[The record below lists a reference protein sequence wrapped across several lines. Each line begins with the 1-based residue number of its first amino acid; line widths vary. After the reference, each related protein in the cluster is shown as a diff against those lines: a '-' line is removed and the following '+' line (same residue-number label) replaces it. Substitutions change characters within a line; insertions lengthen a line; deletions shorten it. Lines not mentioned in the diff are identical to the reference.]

1 MSADLRGR
9 AVTGFALH
17 TPERGAVEAI
27 PEAVIALDATGAIAE
42 VLRPG
47 DAGHAAARREAI
59 ALRAGSILLPGMV
72 DLHIHAAQYP
82 QLGTAL
88 DLPLEEWLHSYTF
101 PLEAR
106 YADTEF
112 AGRVYGALVA
122 DLLACGTTT
131 AVYYATIHDAATCLL
146 ADICIEAG
154 QRAFVGR
161 VSMDHP
167 ETCPDYYRDA
177 SAQAGIDG
185 TRAVIAHVRGHPGN
199 ADGRVRPMITPRF
212 IPSCTDELLAGLGA
226 LARETGVAVQT
237 HASEGD
243 WEHGHVIARHG
254 MTGTASLDRFG
265 LLPPGSVIAHGCH
278 LSEADM
284 RMLADRQAGVAHCPW
299 SNAYFGGA
307 VFPLRRALGLG
318 VRVGLGSDISGGPLA
333 SLFETARLALAAARM
348 LEAGTDPDLPAE
360 ARSRHAGARIDAVTA
375 FFLATAGGGEALGL
389 PVGRFAPGQRFDAM
403 LLDPAA
409 PQGMLRLWEPP
420 EASDPARLLERL
432 VHGTARANIAAV
444 FVDGRPVSGAAP
456 TA

>member
-1 MSADLRGR
+1 MTPDLRGR

-17 TPERGAVEAI
+17 TPEHGAVEAI
-27 PEAVIALDATGAIAE
+27 PEAVIEIDAGGAIAA

-47 DAGHAAARREAI
+47 DAGHASARQQAI
-59 ALRAGSILLPGMV
+59 SLPAGAILLPGLV
-72 DLHIHAAQYP
+72 DLHIHAPQYP

-88 DLPLEEWLHSYTF
+88 DLPLEEWLDNYTF

-106 YADTEF
+106 YADTGF
-112 AGRVYGALVA
+112 ADRVYRALVA

-146 ADICIEAG
+146 ADICIAAG

-161 VSMDHP
+161 VAMDHP
-167 ETCPDYYRDA
+167 EMCPDYYRDA
-177 SAQAGIDG
+177 SAEEAIAG
-185 TRAVIAHVRGHPGN
+185 TRAVIDHIRAHPGN
-199 ADGRVRPMITPRF
+199 KDARVRPMITPRF

-226 LARETGVAVQT
+226 LARETGVSVQT

-243 WEHGHVIARHG
+243 WEHAHVLGRHG

-278 LSEADM
+278 LSATDM
-284 RMLADRQAGVAHCPW
+284 QVLKARGAAVAHCPW

-307 VFPLRRALGLG
+307 VFPLRRALGMGL
-318 VRVGLGSDISGGPLA
+318 RVGLGSDISGGPLA
-333 SLFETARLALAAARM
+333 GLLDTARLALAAARM
-348 LEAGTDPDLPAE
+348 LEAGTDPDLPPAD
-360 ARSRHAGARIDAVTA
+360 RSRHGAARIDAVTA

-389 PVGRFAPGQRFDAM
+389 PVGRFAPGQRFDA
-403 LLDPAA
+403 LLVDPAA

-432 VHGTARANIAAV
+432 LHGTARANIAAS
-444 FVDGRPVSGAAP
+444 FVDGRRVAPAA
-456 TA
+456 A

>member
-1 MSADLRGR
+1 VIGDLRGKT
-9 AVTGFALH
+9 VTGFALH

-27 PEAVIALDATGAIAE
+27 PEAVIAIDATGAIAE
-42 VLRPG
+42 LLRPG
-47 DAGHAAARREAI
+47 DAGHATARRAAV
-59 ALRAGSILLPGMV
+59 ALPAGSILLPGLV
-72 DLHIHAAQYP
+72 DLHIHAPQYP

-88 DLPLEEWLHSYTF
+88 DLPLEEWLDNYTF

-106 YADTEF
+106 YADTDF
-112 AGRVYGALVA
+112 ADRVYRALVA

-167 ETCPDYYRDA
+167 ETCPEYYRDA
-177 SAQAGIDG
+177 SAQAGVDG
-185 TRAVIAHVRGHPGN
+185 TRAVIEHVRGHPGN
-199 ADGRVRPMITPRF
+199 ADARVRPMITPRF
-212 IPSCTDELLAGLGA
+212 IPSCTDELLSGLGA
-226 LARETGVAVQT
+226 LAAETGVAVQT

-243 WEHGHVIARHG
+243 WEHAHVLARHG

-284 RMLADRQAGVAHCPW
+284 RMLADRQAAVAHCPW
-299 SNAYFGGA
+299 SNAYFGSA

-333 SLFETARLALAAARM
+333 SLFDTARLALAVARI
-348 LEAGTDPDLPAE
+348 LETGSDPDLRPSE
-360 ARSRHAGARIDAVTA
+360 RSRHGPARIDAVTA
-375 FFLATAGGGEALGL
+375 FFLATAGGGDALGL
-389 PVGRFAPGQRFDAM
+389 PVGRFAAGQRFDAM

-409 PQGMLRLWEPP
+409 MQGMLRLWEPP

-432 VHGTARANIAAV
+432 LHGTARANIATV
-444 FVDGRPVSGAAP
+444 YVDGRSVAGRGG
-456 TA
+456 

>member
-1 MSADLRGR
+1 MTPDLRGS

-17 TPERGAVEAI
+17 APERGKVEAI
-27 PEAVIALDATGAIAE
+27 PETVIEIDDLGAIAT
-42 VLRPG
+42 VHRPG
-47 DAGHAAARREAI
+47 DPGHAAAQRA
-59 ALRAGSILLPGMV
+59 ALTLPAGTILLPGLV
-72 DLHIHAAQYP
+72 DLHIHAPQYP

-88 DLPLEEWLHSYTF
+88 DLPLEEWLENYTF

-112 AGRVYGALVA
+112 ADRVYRALVA

-131 AVYYATIHDAATCLL
+131 AVYYATIHDAATCRL

-161 VSMDHP
+161 VAMDHP
-167 ETCPDYYRDA
+167 EMCPDHYRDA
-177 SAQAGIDG
+177 SAEAAIAG
-185 TRAVIAHVRGHPGN
+185 TRAVIDHIRAHPGN
-199 ADGRVRPMITPRF
+199 PGARVRPMITPRF
-212 IPSCTDELLAGLGA
+212 IPSCTDELLAGLGE

-243 WEHGHVIARHG
+243 WEHAHVLARHG

-278 LSEADM
+278 MSAEDMTLLARREA
-284 RMLADRQAGVAHCPW
+284 AVAHCPW

-333 SLFETARLALAAARM
+333 SLLDTARLALAAARM
-348 LEAGTDPDLPAE
+348 LEAGTDAGLPPGE
-360 ARSRHAGARIDAVTA
+360 RSRHGAARIDAVTA

-389 PVGRFAPGQRFDAM
+389 PVGRFAPGQRFDA
-403 LLDPAA
+403 LLVDPAA

-420 EASDPARLLERL
+420 EATDPARLLERL
-432 VHGTARANIAAV
+432 LHGTARANIAAS
-444 FVDGRPVSGAAP
+444 FVDGRRVAPVAA
-456 TA
+456 